1 MQYTYIMKKYSFI
14 FALIIS
20 FFYISCSSDSYNIF
34 LTTTEPDTIN
44 IENIVIPNSADKYP
58 ELTAPVNKDWLV
70 LFYIGADSYVNDELY
85 LQMAQIGRGLRSI
98 MRYDGQTFKKDFSK
112 VTAVA
117 LWDGFNTDG
126 SYTPKFYLPNTYL
139 FEFKY
144 PEQKSTIEIADDYRN
159 FTINHSDEVLKS
171 NDNWLTINQE
181 VNSADGDTLKK
192 FIAWTQ
198 NKYNSDNSKEVIL
211 VISGM
216 GGGSFGTETGT
227 YIPPSSRATS
237 RDYSS
242 ESYYLSAPQIKIALE
257 ANGFNSSNK
266 LKLLIIDSAFS
277 ASLEDAFELRNNVAS
292 MIASP
297 SDVPDGG
304 IDFNYF
310 LQSLRKNTSIYNIGS
325 ETVNVY
331 ANRNYNYNKE
341 RNYSYNTKFMKNMAS
356 LSFYDLSLV
365 EKLGKEVNVLANN
378 ILYTKDNSTEQMLI
392 DREYTMFE
400 CMKNKEYGFLLY
412 DDETP
417 LLITDNAMFYKA
429 IYEHRIPKYDFFRG
443 YFYQNDL
450 GYMAHAIE
458 RTAEKNGIDTIYK
471 PCSEI
476 KNILKDMMIS
486 KWRNGNNTK
495 QGIYP
500 YLINKNKSLNEDSKV
515 YYGLTIAAQARPQA
529 KDEYLQPYNFS
540 DFEFKTYKETDQ
552 KNWRDL
558 LEALFPE
565 QFKEC
570 TFYTYD

>member
-171 NDNWLTINQE
+171 GDNWLTINQE
-181 VNSADGDTLKK
+181 VNSADGDTLRK
-192 FIAWTQ
+192 FIAWAQ

-341 RNYSYNTKFMKNMAS
+341 RNYSYNTKF
-356 LSFYDLSLV
+356 
-365 EKLGKEVNVLANN
+365 
-378 ILYTKDNSTEQMLI
+378 
-392 DREYTMFE
+392 
-400 CMKNKEYGFLLY
+400 
-412 DDETP
+412 
-417 LLITDNAMFYKA
+417 
-429 IYEHRIPKYDFFRG
+429 
-443 YFYQNDL
+443 
-450 GYMAHAIE
+450 
-458 RTAEKNGIDTIYK
+458 
-471 PCSEI
+471 
-476 KNILKDMMIS
+476 
-486 KWRNGNNTK
+486 
-495 QGIYP
+495 
-500 YLINKNKSLNEDSKV
+500 
-515 YYGLTIAAQARPQA
+515 
-529 KDEYLQPYNFS
+529 
-540 DFEFKTYKETDQ
+540 
-552 KNWRDL
+552 
-558 LEALFPE
+558 
-565 QFKEC
+565 
-570 TFYTYD
+570 